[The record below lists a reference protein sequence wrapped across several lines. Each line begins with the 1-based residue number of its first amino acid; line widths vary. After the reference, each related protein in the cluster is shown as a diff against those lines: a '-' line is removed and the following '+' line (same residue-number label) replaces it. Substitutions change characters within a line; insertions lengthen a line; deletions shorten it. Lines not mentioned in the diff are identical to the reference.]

1 MIYYFQKERRAT
13 MKRRDYILLKE
24 AIERIEKEDADIL
37 AWIVVGLIAKH
48 FSTPQKPQSKSRMCH
63 HTLTNEELEEELYA
77 TLNEK

>member
-37 AWIVVGLIAKH
+37 A
-48 FSTPQKPQSKSRMCH
+48 
-63 HTLTNEELEEELYA
+63 
-77 TLNEK
+77 